1 MEISTTHQSSAIV
14 VAILLIV
21 LIIYL
26 VRKRLLREEYSWLW
40 ILTGAGLLVLAISD
54 SLLVW
59 ISINIGTLPITTLFL
74 LAIFFLVAIVLQF
87 SIRLSELTDQVRKL
101 AQILAVKQIGNDN
114 DQEKK

>member
-1 MEISTTHQSSAIV
+1 MEISTIHQSSVTV

-40 ILTGAGLLVLAISD
+40 ILTGVALLVVAISD

-59 ISINIGTLPITTLFL
+59 ISIKIGTLPITTLVL
-74 LAIFFLVAIVLQF
+74 LAIFFLLAIVLQF

-101 AQILAVKQIGNDN
+101 AQMLAVRQIDNEN

>member
-40 ILTGAGLLVLAISD
+40 ILTGLGLLVLALSD

-59 ISINIGTLPITTLFL
+59 ISINMGTSPVTTLFL
-74 LAIFFLVAIVLQF
+74 LAIFFLLAIVLQF

-101 AQILAVKQIGNDN
+101 AQILAVRQIDNEN